1 MDVSISIDELKAS
14 LDYDEPQTKEN
25 RFMEV
30 FMNQN
35 TKKIIYS
42 DFLQWILTKLPDEN
56 INNNHLMTKIFFF
69 SYYIILKKKIFIT
82 INLINII

>member
-1 MDVSISIDELKAS
+1 MDVSINIDELKAS

-56 INNNHLMTKIFFF
+56 INNNHLITKIFFF
-69 SYYIILKKKIFIT
+69 HIISY
-82 INLINII
+82 